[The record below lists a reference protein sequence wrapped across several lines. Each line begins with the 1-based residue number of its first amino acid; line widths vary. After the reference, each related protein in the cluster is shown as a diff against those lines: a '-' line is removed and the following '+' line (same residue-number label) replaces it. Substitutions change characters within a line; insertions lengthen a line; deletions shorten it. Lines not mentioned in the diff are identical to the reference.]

1 MKVLRITLTL
11 SVLMLLFISSGVAG
25 SATQNA
31 TDIMIE
37 EALPHQAPEQ
47 QPTTKMSGPAY
58 LNHAPSI
65 PWGGL
70 VAIPAL
76 ALVFLFPVIVV
87 KYFPGM
93 IRPTPSQTIQAQP

>member
-1 MKVLRITLTL
+1 MKVLRITLAL
-11 SVLMLLFISSGVAG
+11 SALMLLFVSSGVAG

-31 TDIMIE
+31 TDITIE
-37 EALPHQAPEQ
+37 EALPHQAPVQ
-47 QPTTKMSGPAY
+47 QPHSKMSGPAY

-70 VAIPAL
+70 IAIPAL

-87 KYFPGM
+87 KYFPGL
-93 IRPTPSQTIQAQP
+93 ISQVAPQPIQAQP

>member
-1 MKVLRITLTL
+1 MKVLRITLAL
-11 SVLMLLFISSGVAG
+11 SALMLLFVSSGVAG

-37 EALPHQAPEQ
+37 EALPHQAPVQ
-47 QPTTKMSGPAY
+47 QPHSKMSGPAY

-70 VAIPAL
+70 IAIPAFS
-76 ALVFLFPVIVV
+76 LVFLFPVIVIR
-87 KYFPGM
+87 YFPGA
-93 IRPTPSQTIQAQP
+93 INQAVALPKAQP